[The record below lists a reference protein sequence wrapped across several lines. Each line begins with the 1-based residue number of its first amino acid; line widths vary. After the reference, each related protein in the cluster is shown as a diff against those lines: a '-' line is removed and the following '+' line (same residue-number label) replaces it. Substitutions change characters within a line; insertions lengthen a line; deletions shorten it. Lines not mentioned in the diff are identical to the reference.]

1 MSSWSG
7 TFWQF
12 WWFLC
17 RPELPFFAGRDS
29 SGTGGVE
36 VPLRLLCTG
45 AVCWKVATYHHL
57 QLHLRLLLQVCCL
70 LARQRLAT
78 QLHKHWYTKSEH
90 KIFFTKYRIR
100 TVHYREKYTPQG
112 PRDFARAGI
121 LHPEARGQ
129 SRGPRYNQC
138 NAMHHIAMWWHFA
151 CLQMSTLYLSTSFS
165 AQGCVPDI
173 CPRECI
179 KNTVP
184 STLPREQGVYW
195 ILWSLKIMTY
205 NRSSMLPVNTKK
217 YIPTVQWILT
227 VLKSKLPL

>member
-151 CLQMSTLYLSTSFS
+151 CLQMSTY
-165 AQGCVPDI
+165 
-173 CPRECI
+173 
-179 KNTVP
+179 
-184 STLPREQGVYW
+184 REQGVYW

>member
-1 MSSWSG
+1 MHW
-7 TFWQF
+7 
-12 WWFLC
+12 
-17 RPELPFFAGRDS
+17 R
-29 SGTGGVE
+29 
-36 VPLRLLCTG
+36 
-45 AVCWKVATYHHL
+45 
-57 QLHLRLLLQVCCL
+57 CL
-70 LARQRLAT
+70 LESGDLPPSAIALEAAFTSVLSPCSAT
-78 QLHKHWYTKSEH
+78 TSNTVAQTLIHKKWAQNLFHQILNPYS
-90 KIFFTKYRIR
+90 
-100 TVHYREKYTPQG
+100 VHYREKYTPQG

-138 NAMHHIAMWWHFA
+138 NAMHHIALWWHFA

-195 ILWSLKIMTY
+195 IL
-205 NRSSMLPVNTKK
+205 
-217 YIPTVQWILT
+217 
-227 VLKSKLPL
+227 

>member
-1 MSSWSG
+1 MN
-7 TFWQF
+7 
-12 WWFLC
+12 
-17 RPELPFFAGRDS
+17 
-29 SGTGGVE
+29 
-36 VPLRLLCTG
+36 
-45 AVCWKVATYHHL
+45 
-57 QLHLRLLLQVCCL
+57 
-70 LARQRLAT
+70 
-78 QLHKHWYTKSEH
+78 TKSFSPNIESVVRTLPR
-90 KIFFTKYRIR
+90 KIHPSRPKRFRK
-100 TVHYREKYTPQG
+100 G
-112 PRDFARAGI
+112 GDLAPRG
-121 LHPEARGQ
+121 RGQ

-151 CLQMSTLYLSTSFS
+151 CLQLSTLYLSTSFS

-227 VLKSKLPL
+227 VLKPILPWWWWENVSSHFCLLWGYRMHCNALLVCNWSLFVRFSFIPAHKTLPQSMYMDIKWFGLSRNMSGLTVLKKSG